1 MPRLKYSCFY
11 IIKYNT
17 NIYRHGT
24 RSVEDLKD
32 RYYSIQYRL
41 DKLRDSE
48 SEKPKRP
55 LYDADHERL
64 RKVRF

>member
-1 MPRLKYSCFY
+1 MTIF
-11 IIKYNT
+11 I
-17 NIYRHGT
+17 RHGART
-24 RSVEDLKD
+24 VEDLKD

-64 RKVRF
+64 RKVGINYDKRG